1 MAGDDMSGASWA
13 KPRLLYVV
21 TEDWAFLS
29 HRLPMA
35 RAAREAGFE
44 VHVATRVSNG
54 AAAIE
59 AERFILHPIPFA
71 RGSLSPVATLST
83 VAALRRVHREVEPA
97 LTHHVALQA
106 CVLGMLASLGRP
118 CACVNAFIGLGYSF
132 TSETGKARAVR
143 NVLGSLLRFLINRKN
158 SIALVQNSDD
168 MAALMSLGIAKN
180 RIALIRGSGV
190 DVNRF
195 TRLADPVGAP
205 TFGFVGRLLD
215 DKGVRTLVAA
225 HRLLRERVPDANL
238 LIAGMPDPA
247 NPASVTEAEARSWN
261 GEAGIAWLGH
271 VADIAAFWAKAHV
284 AVLPSRREGLPLS
297 LMEAAACGRAM
308 IASDVPGCREVVL
321 HEQTGLLFPVDDAAA
336 LADAMARLTADQA
349 LRARCAA
356 AARKL
361 VVEKFAVEI
370 IGRQTVALYR
380 RLLDT
385 EQPAPASS

>member
-1 MAGDDMSGASWA
+1 MSGANSA
-13 KPRLLYVV
+13 KRRLLYVV

-44 VHVATRVSNG
+44 VHVATRISDG
-54 AAAIE
+54 GAAIE

-71 RGSLSPVATLST
+71 RGSLSPAATLST
-83 VAALRRVHREVEPA
+83 VAALRRVHREVAPA

-118 CACVNAFIGLGYSF
+118 CACVNAFIGLGYLF

-143 NVLGSLLRFLINRKN
+143 TVVGSLLRFLINRKN
-158 SIALVQNSDD
+158 SIALVQNNDD

-180 RIALIRGSGV
+180 RIALIPGSGV

-195 TRLADPVGAP
+195 MPLAEPSGAL

-215 DKGVRTLVAA
+215 DKGIRTLVAA
-225 HRLLRERVPDANL
+225 QSLLRRRLPDANL
-238 LIAGMPDPA
+238 LIAGTPDPA

-261 GEAGIAWLGH
+261 DEAGITWLGH
-271 VADIAAFWAKAHV
+271 VADIAALWAKVHV

-308 IASDVPGCREVVL
+308 IASDVPGCREIVL
-321 HEQTGLLFPVDDAAA
+321 HEQTGLLFPVNDAAA
-336 LADAMARLTADQA
+336 LA
-349 LRARCAA
+349 
-356 AARKL
+356 
-361 VVEKFAVEI
+361 E
-370 IGRQTVALYR
+370 
-380 RLLDT
+380 
-385 EQPAPASS
+385 